1 MQITFS
7 HVLILKMATDRPLP
21 VVLLPLVLP
30 PKHTVGV
37 VGSIDMISSIENLN
51 TTRQRNEWVVVKTKS
66 PDPQILMVL
75 TVPHSSV
82 ACTIVLEYISKVT
95 HDPAEAM

>member
-7 HVLILKMATDRPLP
+7 HVLILKMATDHPLP
-21 VVLLPLVLP
+21 VVLLPLLLP
-30 PKHTVGV
+30 PQNTVGV

-51 TTRQRNEWVVVKTKS
+51 TARQRNEWVVVQTKG
-66 PDPQILMVL
+66 PDPQILTIL

-82 ACTIVLEYISKVT
+82 GCTIC
-95 HDPAEAM
+95 